1 VTKSRNKNDMMK
13 SKYPFI
19 LAVIVGLTI
28 PFIPKIEPFP
38 IIIGLIYLFVGGLFG
53 FLWPK
58 ESWRWGLWIVG
69 PMIGLIGLSI
79 LFAGQLDMF
88 LKKDLPIL
96 LIAIIAAC
104 LGDFL
109 LTWLKHSRSKGSEK
123 LN

>member
-1 VTKSRNKNDMMK
+1 MMN
-13 SKYPFI
+13 SKYPYI

-38 IIIGLIYLFVGGLFG
+38 IILGLIYLFVGGLFG
-53 FLWPK
+53 FLWQK

-96 LIAIIAAC
+96 FVAIIAAC
-104 LGDFL
+104 LGGFL